1 MYNNYIMRNN
11 NLDLASLRVEAKEAE
26 QDGLM
31 VCLSA
36 RTLNMLLDELD
47 ALVVTQTEHQN
58 PSLISPINQN

>member
-1 MYNNYIMRNN
+1 MGNN

>member
-1 MYNNYIMRNN
+1 MRNN

>member
-1 MYNNYIMRNN
+1 MYNNYIMGNN